1 MATLRRSLVINFF
14 SSSGASLLQFVVSV
28 LLARILSPSEI
39 GVFSMTVVV
48 VNIAHIFRE
57 FGVSTYLQRE
67 PHLTPEK
74 VRAAIGV
81 LLTSSW
87 LIALCLY
94 LLSSSIGR
102 WFGEP
107 QIAPV
112 MQVLA
117 IGFLVIPFGS
127 VAHSLLVREFAA
139 DKQAIVTAAGT
150 VTYCITCVGLALAG
164 YGSMSLAWAN
174 LANIVVCAIVYIP
187 LRPKG
192 YPVLPSLRHWGG
204 VLHFGAGTLI
214 SNCAVAVNNAIP
226 DLLLGKLGSARLV
239 GLSSRANSTVSIF
252 TYIAG
257 STVTYGAVAYMS
269 QAHDRGESLVPVVR
283 RATSLLTAFGW
294 PALALTALFGK
305 EIVLALY
312 GERWLDCVPAILP
325 FTLMAAVSM
334 LFHYTPT
341 ALIAIGRPYL
351 GAVPVLL
358 TLLARVVFGYLLFD
372 GTLTSFAW
380 AMCLATLVALPVQA
394 MQQRRYLGFTTR
406 HLLRSMANSLFV
418 TIGCLAMA
426 GFLQMLLPQSIPAVA
441 RLSLLAMPLMALWYL
456 MLRITQ
462 HELLVEVHH
471 LLSGL
476 KTRMLKLSGLKT

>member
-1 MATLRRSLVINFF
+1 MADLRRSLVINFF
-14 SSSGASLLQFVVSV
+14 SSSGASLLQFIVSV

-39 GVFSMTVVV
+39 GIFSMTVVV

-81 LLTSSW
+81 LITSSW
-87 LIALCLY
+87 FIALSLF

-102 WFGEP
+102 WFSEP
-107 QIAPV
+107 QIVPV

-117 IGFLVIPFGS
+117 LGFLFIPFGS
-127 VAHSLLVREFAA
+127 VTHSLLIREFAA
-139 DKQAIVTAAGT
+139 DKQAIVTAVAT
-150 VTYCITCVGLALAG
+150 VTFCVTCLGLASAG
-164 YGSMSLAWAN
+164 CGSMSLAWAN
-174 LANIVVCAIVYIP
+174 LANIVVSTLVYIP

-192 YPVLPSLRHWGG
+192 YPFMPSFRHWRN

-214 SNCAVAVNNAIP
+214 SNCATAVNNAIP

-257 STVTYGAVAYMS
+257 STVTYGAVSYMS
-269 QAHDRGESLVPVVR
+269 QAHDRGESLVPILR

-294 PALALTALFGK
+294 PALALTAVLGK

-312 GERWLDCVPAILP
+312 GERWLDCVPAIFP

-334 LFHYTPT
+334 LFHYTPV

-351 GAVPVLL
+351 GAIPVLL
-358 TLLARVVFGYLLFD
+358 TLAARLVFGYVIFD
-372 GTLTSFAW
+372 GTLLSFAW
-380 AMCLATLVALPVQA
+380 AMCLATIVALPIQA
-394 MQQRRYLGFTTR
+394 IQQRRYLGFATLA
-406 HLLRSMANSLFV
+406 LLRSMAGSLLV
-418 TIGCLAMA
+418 TIGCLALA
-426 GFLQMLLPQSIPAVA
+426 EVLRLVLPNSIPAVL
-441 RLSLLAMPLMALWYL
+441 RLALMGLPLVGLWYV
-456 MLRITQ
+456 MLRVTQ
-462 HELLVEVHH
+462 HELLNEVHH
-471 LLSGL
+471 FAGTV
-476 KTRMLKLSGLKT
+476 KTRVLKLCGLPS